1 MLDLILRDGHV
12 WDPSQGIDAPMDVGF
27 ADGKVAA
34 LAPHIDTS
42 ARQEKDVRGLIVAPG
57 FIDMHTHVYWGATSI
72 SIRGEDIARRAAVT
86 TMVDAGSAGPGNFA
100 GLRHYVI
107 ERSSRR
113 TLAFINVAYPGIFAY
128 SRPVMV
134 GECSDLRLIDQAE
147 CVRVVEE
154 NRDVI
159 VGIKVRIGKVAGG
172 DTGCIPLDLGIEV
185 AEQLGMPLMVH
196 IDHSPPHMREI
207 LSRLRPGDM
216 LTHCLRPFPNTMARP
231 DGGIIEAACEAR
243 ARGVLF
249 DLGHGASS
257 FSFEVAR
264 TALVNDFLPDFI
276 STDIHVLN
284 VDGPVFDLMTTMTK
298 FLALGVEPIE
308 LVRRV
313 TATPAAGLR
322 RPELGT
328 FAVGA
333 AGDAT
338 LFVLE
343 DGRFQLKD
351 CFGAHIPCSRRFAPR
366 GVVLKGAW
374 FDH

>member
-1 MLDLILRDGHV
+1 MLDLILRGGRV

-34 LAPHIDTS
+34 LAPRIE
-42 ARQEKDVRGLIVAPG
+42 AGACAEKDVTGLTVAPG

-72 SIRGEDIARRAAVT
+72 SIRGEDVARRAAVT

-128 SRPVMV
+128 SHSVMV
-134 GECSDLRLIDQAE
+134 GECSDLRLIDQSE

-159 VGIKVRIGKVAGG
+159 VGVKVRVGKVAGG
-172 DTGCIPLDLGIEV
+172 DMGLMPMDLAVEV
-185 AEQLGMPLMVH
+185 AERLDLPVMVH
-196 IDHSPPHMREI
+196 IDQPPPHMDEVLARM
-207 LSRLRPGDM
+207 RPGDM
-216 LTHCLRPFPNTMARP
+216 LTHCLRPFPNTLALA
-231 DGGIIEAACEAR
+231 DGGLLEAVRAAR

-257 FSFEVAR
+257 FSFGVAR
-264 TALVNDFLPDFI
+264 AAMANDFLPDAI

-298 FLALGVEPIE
+298 FLALGADPMD

-313 TATPAAGLR
+313 TAAPAKALR

-328 FAVGA
+328 LAPGA
-333 AGDAT
+333 AADAT
-338 LFVLE
+338 VFVLE
-343 DGRFQLKD
+343 EGAFELTD
-351 CFGAHIPCSRRFAPR
+351 CFGTKIPSSHRFAPR
-366 GVVLKGAW
+366 GAVLKGAW
-374 FDH
+374 SDR